1 MNLSVVTEAV
11 RQAGARLLTRYSV
24 DARPAGFE
32 ELVAA
37 VRANDA
43 AVAGLL
49 RPVLTAALP
58 GSRWEEDEHA
68 TGPMPEGDWW
78 VVDPVGGNVN
88 AVHGMPD
95 WNIGVSLVRDGRPEL
110 AVLYAP
116 LTGEMFTA
124 VAGEGAHLNG
134 TPLRVSAKKELAA
147 ALAGTGQAK
156 PGRDA
161 RAAERVGA
169 GIAAMMKEALYVR
182 MSVPV
187 THELAQLAAGRM
199 DAVWQFDNVRS
210 HIGPLLIVRE
220 AGGVVTD
227 LTGDPWDITSSGY
240 LAAAPGLH
248 AAALDALRA
257 AVFDL
262 PGAPGAAVPSAAV
275 AGAAVAGAASL
286 GVERGVA

>member
-1 MNLSVVTEAV
+1 MNISEVTEAV
-11 RQAGARLLTRYSV
+11 RQAGAKLLTRYSV
-24 DARPAGFE
+24 DARPADLPA
-32 ELVAA
+32 LVAA
-37 VRANDA
+37 VQANDG
-43 AVAGLL
+43 AVADLL
-49 RPVLTAALP
+49 RPVLTAAVP

-68 TGPMPEGDWW
+68 TGPMPAGDWW

-88 AVHGMPD
+88 AVHGMAD

-110 AVLYAP
+110 AVLSVP
-116 LTGEMFTA
+116 LTGELFTA
-124 VAGEGAHLNG
+124 VAGEGARRNG
-134 TPLRVSAKKELAA
+134 VPMKVSEKKDLAA
-147 ALAGTGQAK
+147 ALVGTGQAK

-161 RAAERVGA
+161 GAAARVGA
-169 GIAAMMKEALYVR
+169 GVAAMMREALYVR

-227 LTGDPWDITSSGY
+227 LDGAPWDIASDGY

-248 AAALDALRA
+248 GAALSTLRGAGLGIESAAA
-257 AVFDL
+257 
-262 PGAPGAAVPSAAV
+262 
-275 AGAAVAGAASL
+275 
-286 GVERGVA
+286 

>member
-1 MNLSVVTEAV
+1 MNLPVVTEAV
-11 RQAGARLLTRYSV
+11 RQAGARLLTRYSA
-24 DARPAGFE
+24 DARPADLA

-43 AVAGLL
+43 AVADLL

-58 GSRWEEDEHA
+58 GSHWEEDEHA
-68 TGPMPEGDWW
+68 TGPMPGGDWW
-78 VVDPVGGNVN
+78 VADPVGGNVN
-88 AVHGMPD
+88 AVHGMTD

-110 AVLYAP
+110 AVLYVP

-124 VAGEGAHLNG
+124 VAGEGARLNG
-134 TPLRVSAKKELAA
+134 VPLTVSEKKDLAA
-147 ALAGTGQAK
+147 ALVGTGQAK

-161 RAAERVGA
+161 GAAGRVGA
-169 GIAAMMKEALYVR
+169 GIAAMMREALYVR

-220 AGGVVTD
+220 AGGLVTD
-227 LTGDPWDITSSGY
+227 LRGAPWDITSDGY

-248 AAALDALRA
+248 EAALGTLHSAGLGTSR
-257 AVFDL
+257 
-262 PGAPGAAVPSAAV
+262 GAGLGGAESAV
-275 AGAAVAGAASL
+275 A
-286 GVERGVA
+286 